1 MLYICIPS
9 HNEAPTVGLL
19 LWKIRQ
25 TLQVFP
31 REYELLVV
39 DDGSTDATAE
49 ILEPYTTA
57 LPLTVV
63 RHTERQGYARSVEEL
78 LRLALERTD
87 RPKRDT
93 AILLQADF
101 TSGPEWLPDMIKRIE
116 SGADVVVGQAALAG
130 EPRLGARMVRRYAS
144 WLLRGV
150 RVPGVRDIVSGFT
163 AFRLAAL
170 RSALR
175 AQDGPLLTT
184 DGWAANAELIARVS
198 RQARRVETVAVVER
212 HDLRQRASR
221 IDPWPLAK
229 ELWRQG
235 GRLRIRAGR
244 TTESRRGSASRED
257 SDQELEEVQR

>member
-25 TLQVFP
+25 TLQAFP
-31 REYELLVV
+31 REYEILVA

-63 RHTERQGYARSVEEL
+63 RHPARQGYARSVEGL
-78 LRLALERTD
+78 LRVAVDRTD
-87 RPKRDT
+87 RPKRDA

-101 TSGPEWLPDMIKRIE
+101 THGPEHLPEVIKRIE
-116 SGADVVVGQAALAG
+116 SGADVVVGQATLAG
-130 EPRLGARMVRRYAS
+130 EPRWSARVVRRCAP

-150 RVPGVRDIVSGFT
+150 RVQGVRDTVSGFA

-170 RSALR
+170 RTALR
-175 AQDGPLLTT
+175 HQEGPLLTA
-184 DGWAANAELIARVS
+184 DGWAANAELIARVACE
-198 RQARRVETVAVVER
+198 ARRVDTVEIVER
-212 HDLRQRASR
+212 HDLRQRPSR
-221 IDPWPLAK
+221 VDPWPLAR

-235 GRLRIRAGR
+235 SRLRIRGQR
-244 TTESRRGSASRED
+244 TPESRRGGAPREAP
-257 SDQELEEVQR
+257 DQELEEVSR